1 MDPALKSLLEKARHS
16 QARSLLFQDN
26 RSLAGLPHEG
36 CQAQWIGRT
45 TTPPVA
51 SCSQILLP
59 ELCSKYLSSG
69 SQLPALCPQ
78 EGAPNIPLPAS
89 CCSQPSHTTPSPNSE
104 ANYGSETSTV
114 PWCTI
119 PIRFCLKPINHHYKF
134 SISEQVSMG
143 QHGQL
148 GTRCQWRCQS
158 LGWPLC
164 GENIAD
170 PTLSPWGDNSS

>member
-16 QARSLLFQDN
+16 QARSLFQDN